1 MLIALIKNP
10 VGASE
15 TVRMFTTATTR
26 PLHLL
31 IAINDRFADGTDVS
45 WLWDADFEPLAQ
57 RVAHVT
63 VSGTR
68 AADMALRLDYAGV
81 ATEAITVI
89 DDLPTALDTALAALP
104 PGETLAILPTYTA
117 MLELRSEITRRGWA
131 RPFWEA

>member
-1 MLIALIKNP
+1 M
-10 VGASE
+10 
-15 TVRMFTTATTR
+15 
-26 PLHLL
+26 
-31 IAINDRFADGTDVS
+31 
-45 WLWDADFEPLAQ
+45 
-57 RVAHVT
+57 T